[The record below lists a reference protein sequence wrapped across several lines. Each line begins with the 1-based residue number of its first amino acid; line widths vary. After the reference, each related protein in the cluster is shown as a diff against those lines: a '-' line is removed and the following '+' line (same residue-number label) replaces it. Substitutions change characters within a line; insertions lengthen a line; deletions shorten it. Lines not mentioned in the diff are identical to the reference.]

1 MNDSSWTGSLLWWKT
16 VWLMSKLDSDPGNHV
31 PIRSLTWQ
39 YIEDG
44 FDNIY
49 PTGVVFVD
57 LSAAYENHRRLFY
70 TTSPRI
76 STWWKW
82 YGHFSRTDVSMWS
95 WAINGA
101 DGVNK
106 QWNGLPQGSVL
117 APLLFLIYTND
128 QPIFPGTRIFAY
140 ADDLA
145 VAAQHKE
152 FSEIEVTLSAT
163 LNNLTTYYEKNQLRV
178 NPAKTQTCLFHLQH
192 GQANGDGVQLEHCA
206 APVYIS
212 VTLDRTLSYQ
222 QHAVKLQG
230 KLHTRNSLLRKLSN
244 STWGADTT
252 TVRTTDCSCFVLL
265 PRMGKVG
272 TCKESRYYSQ
282 RKLSLYHRLYS
293 IDEHRQPVH
302 SCWNRTTSDQTSS
315 CKQKRMQ

>member
-230 KLHTRNSLLRKLSN
+230 KLHTRNSLLRKLTN
-244 STWGADTT
+244 STWELIPPQ
-252 TVRTTDCSCFVLL
+252 CEQLL
-265 PRMGKVG
+265 LLCATPLQNMPVPFGKG
-272 TCKESRYYSQ
+272 RYMQ
-282 RKLSLYHRLYS
+282 RKSILLSMKAVAVS
-293 IDEHRQPVH
+293 EAQAVFDQ
-302 SCWNRTTSDQTSS
+302 RT
-315 CKQKRMQ
+315 